1 MRVRVSDGPRGRG
14 KGAEGALVGKV
25 LAATRKGA
33 GTTTSE
39 VSRGGSSLGERQAR
53 ETHKVMLLRVH
64 SKMALALPV
73 ATMPPAADELK
84 KLIWSAWSG
93 T

>member
-1 MRVRVSDGPRGRG
+1 
-14 KGAEGALVGKV
+14 
-25 LAATRKGA
+25 
-33 GTTTSE
+33 
-39 VSRGGSSLGERQAR
+39 
-53 ETHKVMLLRVH
+53 VMLVRVH

-84 KLIWSAWSG
+84 KLIWSARSG